1 MNFIMS
7 QTVVVGYLV
16 PECMFDLLIK
26 AYFVVSDRHDRELK
40 ERDLVWQDQ
49 VVTCPT
55 LRQRDTFV

>member
-55 LRQRDTFV
+55 LR